1 MIPMD
6 GESPAASGITIA
18 SGAHEPHGPYGGS
31 GLMIRLAGSSH
42 ETMSFYEIRPVAMRA
57 GLGSNAEAEVQKL
70 ATLQIDLRNESAHK
84 LGF

>member
-18 SGAHEPHGPYGGS
+18 SRAHETHGPYGGG
-31 GLMIRLAGSSH
+31 GLMIRLEGSSH
-42 ETMSFYEIRPVAMRA
+42 VTMSFYEIRSVAMWA

-70 ATLQIDLRNESAHK
+70 ATLQINLRNESAHK
-84 LGF
+84 WGF